1 MNSVGGLRRDLAR
14 VSATSVFGH
23 KGSSMNKDSASNMQT
38 INAIV
43 FLTNMCGSIVTVVAF
58 VIIPRR
64 YLVAYRTLRTWDRK
78 VTLFDR
84 NSNCSPGCLRHKACG
99 VFFFLSS

>member
-1 MNSVGGLRRDLAR
+1 
-14 VSATSVFGH
+14 
-23 KGSSMNKDSASNMQT
+23 MNKDSASNMQT

-43 FLTNMCGSIVTVVAF
+43 LWNDMCGSIVTVVAF

-64 YLVAYRTLRTWDRK
+64 YLVAYRTLGTWDLK

-84 NSNCSPGCLRHKACG
+84 NSNCSPGCLRHESCG
-99 VFFFLSS
+99 VFLFLFFSSLPDRFWRPGLPGSGL